1 MRRVATFLGIAVAV
15 LLLLPWQICACS
27 EDGPHLKMLWDTSEC
42 EVVPLPGDEPANGP
56 ADEDSHPECEDLF
69 FLAGARAGVSVVAA
83 TPFDGGF
90 ILPALEPL
98 PASHA
103 AGGAVPYGLLA
114 RVVTDGL
121 GDPGPSLLRTAP
133 LLV

>member
-15 LLLLPWQICACS
+15 LLLMPWQICACA

-42 EVVPLPGDEPANGP
+42 ERVHRSGDEPANGP

-69 FLAGARAGVSVVAA
+69 FLAGARVGASVVAA
-83 TPFDGGF
+83 TPFDGGVD
-90 ILPALEPL
+90 LPALEPL
-98 PASHA
+98 PVSYA
-103 AGGAVPYGLLA
+103 AGASPIA
-114 RVVTDGL
+114 ACWIAHDGV
-121 GDPGPSLLRTAP
+121 GSPGPSLLRTSP